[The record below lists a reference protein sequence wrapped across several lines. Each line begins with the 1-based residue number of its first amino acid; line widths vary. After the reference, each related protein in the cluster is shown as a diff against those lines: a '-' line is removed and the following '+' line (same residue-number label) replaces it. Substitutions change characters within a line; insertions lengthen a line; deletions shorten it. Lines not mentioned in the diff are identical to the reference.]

1 MDPVSSSICFFFKT
15 KLWSKIASNV
25 FHKTIKFV
33 EVPTAVKSSAWATN
47 FLIFV
52 WFVSCGISKIIRI
65 SGILALAYVTVAVRS
80 LYLAPSVDFI
90 SQLPIINNDE
100 LGNPLITN
108 VTIAG
113 HIFLL
118 SQQN

>member
-1 MDPVSSSICFFFKT
+1 MI
-15 KLWSKIASNV
+15 
-25 FHKTIKFV
+25 
-33 EVPTAVKSSAWATN
+33 
-47 FLIFV
+47 
-52 WFVSCGISKIIRI
+52 SCSISKINRI
-65 SGILALAYVTVAVRS
+65 SGILALAYVIVAVRS
-80 LYLAPSVDFI
+80 LHVAPSVDFI
-90 SQLPIINNDE
+90 SQPPIINNDE